1 MFSVS
6 VGYPLRQAS
15 LQSAVPALLQLAST
29 GPALISLPHI
39 AGNQEL
45 AAIARRG
52 HRQPRVWLELTDT
65 PDPHA
70 LVRVKANGS
79 LSFKIPFT
87 GLGGVSLQVTCVNLA
102 QTGAR

>member
-79 LSFKIPFT
+79 LSFKILFT

>member
-6 VGYPLRQAS
+6 VGPRQAS

-29 GPALISLPHI
+29 GPALISLPDI
-39 AGNQEL
+39 AGNQAL

-52 HRQPRVWLELTDT
+52 HRQPRVWLELTET

-70 LVRVKANGS
+70 
-79 LSFKIPFT
+79 
-87 GLGGVSLQVTCVNLA
+87 
-102 QTGAR
+102 